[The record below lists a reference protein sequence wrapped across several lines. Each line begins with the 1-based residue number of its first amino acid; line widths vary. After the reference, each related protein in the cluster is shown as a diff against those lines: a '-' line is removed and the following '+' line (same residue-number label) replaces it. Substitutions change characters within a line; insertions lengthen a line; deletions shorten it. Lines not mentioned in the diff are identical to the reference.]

1 MSNFEED
8 EFTDALNKQTDENET
23 TDHQEISPEIQTNTG
38 ELSDL
43 ETLQNV
49 AYNPNDTSA
58 ADDSPSESAFSGSSS
73 EEEEA
78 ATNEQPVFGAE
89 IYYGERLPRVVGFDD
104 DICEAK
110 AGKFVSPFEPS
121 HGFPPAARGTRRR
134 YDHKINPR
142 SFSPIPPFRTPL
154 RRTKSV
160 DDLHSPETS
169 PTRPIQAGFLDPAD
183 FPGITFESCDTD
195 DPLASPA
202 RWDDEDEDEEFRASI
217 DRGEIQQQVADLP
230 PPSPTSGIS
239 RQNGTGDDGF
249 VPLEEATQRKAFLD
263 EEMALRLLERREALK
278 ERNAHHPTV
287 AAIKGPE
294 PPRLKIHYLEKTLR
308 KVKSDCDIIE
318 ERRRQDRAEAE
329 KTLQALE
336 EKTREARV
344 LARKTELW
352 RKHAD
357 DNREMAE
364 MGRSML
370 ESMSERERRDLDNRN
385 KYVKLSN
392 LLSSVQPLSRFN
404 ANYCRSVFT
413 SNSPGFEWP
422 INVRTQL
429 AQRLTTFLHRERNT
443 IERTD
448 EETNVLTRQILDA
461 GPLRFQALVDRLEA
475 MSHPLRPDHLAQDL
489 ERFSHENDIEA
500 DGEIMFHARQLND
513 RSESPVPGLL
523 QEISALELR
532 RPQVELEQAIL
543 QGNLQETQHTLEDTR
558 ESEARLRTELK
569 KVQNEK
575 DEIEDELTLVNA
587 KLQSIEDEKKRADK
601 VVSDA
606 SEKTAGENSPP
617 ENASPDGTS
626 PENTSSA
633 TGDSKTGGSETQ
645 KELEDLQKK
654 LDDKQKEVDALN
666 QKLDDCHKHGESLQ
680 EQMNALE
687 CKLVNAMA
695 EAQLHELDDP
705 NDPDFPLSSDEDE
718 DEVAVQLKE
727 CQKELEEAKKAASKA
742 EDDARRAEEAALKK
756 KEEAEV
762 REAELQEEIERL
774 LREAREVEPQVRPM
788 PRSRTTSPANASSRE
803 RSRSAVRSRSGSP
816 ATRFPSD
823 RLPIGELRPSIV
835 LHHGTPA
842 ATEGEEENAT
852 IRRRERRIRRSDAY
866 DANVKERSQ
875 RRNMGMTD
883 RNDQWRSLEIVYR
896 DVFGWP
902 YLPMISE
909 DSRKLAFRDLAKV
922 RAC

>member
-1 MSNFEED
+1 M
-8 EFTDALNKQTDENET
+8 K
-23 TDHQEISPEIQTNTG
+23 
-38 ELSDL
+38 LSDL
-43 ETLQNV
+43 L
-49 AYNPNDTSA
+49 
-58 ADDSPSESAFSGSSS
+58 SG
-73 EEEEA
+73 
-78 ATNEQPVFGAE
+78 
-89 IYYGERLPRVVGFDD
+89 
-104 DICEAK
+104 
-110 AGKFVSPFEPS
+110 
-121 HGFPPAARGTRRR
+121 
-134 YDHKINPR
+134 
-142 SFSPIPPFRTPL
+142 
-154 RRTKSV
+154 
-160 DDLHSPETS
+160 
-169 PTRPIQAGFLDPAD
+169 
-183 FPGITFESCDTD
+183 
-195 DPLASPA
+195 
-202 RWDDEDEDEEFRASI
+202 
-217 DRGEIQQQVADLP
+217 
-230 PPSPTSGIS
+230 
-239 RQNGTGDDGF
+239 
-249 VPLEEATQRKAFLD
+249 
-263 EEMALRLLERREALK
+263 
-278 ERNAHHPTV
+278 
-287 AAIKGPE
+287 
-294 PPRLKIHYLEKTLR
+294 
-308 KVKSDCDIIE
+308 
-318 ERRRQDRAEAE
+318 
-329 KTLQALE
+329 
-336 EKTREARV
+336 
-344 LARKTELW
+344 
-352 RKHAD
+352 
-357 DNREMAE
+357 
-364 MGRSML
+364 
-370 ESMSERERRDLDNRN
+370 
-385 KYVKLSN
+385 
-392 LLSSVQPLSRFN
+392 VQPLSRSN

-448 EETNVLTRQILDA
+448 EATNVLTRQILDA

-543 QGNLQETQHTLEDTR
+543 QGNLQETQHTLEDIR
-558 ESEARLRTELK
+558 ESEARLRTELQ

-575 DEIEDELTLVNA
+575 DQIEDELTLVNA

-601 VVSDA
+601 AASDA
-606 SEKTAGENSPP
+606 SEKTTEKNSPR
-617 ENASPDGTS
+617 EKASPDGTS
-626 PENTSSA
+626 PDNTSSE
-633 TGDSKTGGSETQ
+633 TGDSKTQ

-687 CKLVNAMA
+687 RKLEIAEIALVNATA

-718 DEVAVQLKE
+718 DEVSINIHTPEEKTVQLRK
-727 CQKELEEAKKAASKA
+727 CQKELRNCEENKSDLEATVKDCVAQNKILNAKLADAEQAKIDAIKEQSAAISTSIKRGN
-742 EDDARRAEEAALKK
+742 ERNDARRALGAAQKQVEEAAN
-756 KEEAEV
+756 
-762 REAELQEEIERL
+762 REKDLREEIERL
-774 LREAREVEPQVRPM
+774 LQEAREVEPQVRPM
-788 PRSRTTSPANASSRE
+788 PRSRTASPANTSSRE

-852 IRRRERRIRRSDAY
+852 IRRRERERRIRRSDAY

-875 RRNMGMTD
+875 SRNMGMTD
-883 RNDQWRSLEIVYR
+883 RNDQWRHLEIVYR